1 MIGAKREGRTGL
13 IATGLCWIILCGV
26 GVLVD
31 DWLLAQVAIY
41 LCYGIFAM
49 GLSLIW
55 GQAGILSFGQAIFF
69 GAGAYGF
76 AVVTLD
82 MLPGT
87 GTGIVTGLVF
97 AVGLATVLAWALA
110 WLTFAGRGLSGAHF
124 AIVTLCAAAVVEIA
138 VTRSG
143 FLGGYNGLFGVAPF
157 TWGGEMIAER
167 PMYYIMLGVAFAV
180 FLGVTAIVRSPYG
193 TVLEAIRDDE
203 NRVAHLGYETRRLK
217 TVAFVIAGALSGLSG
232 ALFAAQ
238 FGFVSPSLLGFALST
253 QVLIWVAVGGRAVPL
268 AAMVGALV
276 VSGAENTLSNTLGD
290 LWLLVIGV
298 IFVVVVIAAKNGL
311 FGTLF
316 RLPPPKRLRKT

>member
-1 MIGAKREGRTGL
+1 MIGAKRERRTGL
-13 IATGLCWIILCGV
+13 LSTGLCWIILCCV
-26 GVLVD
+26 GFLVD

-55 GQAGILSFGQAIFF
+55 GQVGILSFGQAIFF

-76 AVVTLD
+76 AVVTLG
-82 MLPGT
+82 MLPGM
-87 GTGIVTGLVF
+87 GTGVVTGLVF
-97 AVGLATVLAWALA
+97 GVGLATVLAWILA
-110 WLTFAGRGLSGAHF
+110 SLTFAGRGLSGAHF

-138 VTRSG
+138 VTRST

-167 PMYYIMLGVAFAV
+167 SMYFIMLGVAFAV
-180 FLGVTAIVRSPYG
+180 FLIVTLIVQSPYG
-193 TVLEAIRDDE
+193 TVLEAIRNDE
-203 NRVAHLGYETRRLK
+203 NRVAHLGYETRGLK

-232 ALFAAQ
+232 TLFAAQ

-276 VSGAENTLSNTLGD
+276 VSGAENTLSNTLGE
-290 LWLLVIGV
+290 LWMLAIGV
-298 IFVVVVIAAKNGL
+298 IFVIVVIAAKDGL
-311 FGTLF
+311 FGALF
-316 RLPPPKRLRKT
+316 RLSPPRRLR